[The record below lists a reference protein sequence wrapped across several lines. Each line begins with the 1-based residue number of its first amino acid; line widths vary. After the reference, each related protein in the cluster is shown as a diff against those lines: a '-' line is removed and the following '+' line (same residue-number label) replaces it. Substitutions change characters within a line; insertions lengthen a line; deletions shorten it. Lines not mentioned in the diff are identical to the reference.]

1 MALTSLLVCADAKA
15 VHVLNRL
22 LQDLGMRV
30 ELCGDPSLAVS
41 RLSEQTFDVLVADFK
56 DQAGAIRL
64 TTHARNTLDNKN
76 VAVVAL
82 VDSENDVREIFAQ
95 GANFILYKPIS
106 AERASTSLQAARS
119 LIRNERRV
127 TRRVPVDSN
136 ASIAYANIENVAVQI
151 TDLSEE
157 GVSILS
163 KQRLPAGGKVY
174 LQFALPGDS
183 SSVHLSGEV
192 KWQDTSGRVG
202 IRFVDVPKASQ
213 RLINQWLGGNIG
225 KRPELTVS
233 MFPEAGHAPT
243 QAETNLAAGL
253 GLMSVSAGDRRGRS
267 RRPCCIG
274 VEVYRFGQ
282 SIPHRC
288 TLTDLSPGGC
298 YIESSEP
305 FAPGIPVEILIRTH
319 DLKLR
324 MEGKVT
330 STHPGFGMGVQFTLR
345 TEGQREQVRQLLTHQ
360 SAPPKLSLETI

>member
-22 LQDLGMRV
+22 LQDLGMQV
-30 ELCGDPSLAVS
+30 ELSGDPSLALS
-41 RLSEQTFDVLVADFK
+41 RLSAQTFDVLVTDFK
-56 DQAGAIRL
+56 DQAAAIQL
-64 TTHARNTLDNKN
+64 ITHVRNTLDNKHM
-76 VAVVAL
+76 AIVAL

-136 ASIAYANIENVAVQI
+136 ASIAYSNIDNVTVQI

-163 KQRLPAGGKVY
+163 QQKLPAGGKVY

-213 RLINQWLGGNIG
+213 RLISQWLGGNVG
-225 KRPELTVS
+225 KRPELKVS
-233 MFPEAGHAPT
+233 MFPSTERPAT

-267 RRPCCIG
+267 RRQCCIG
-274 VEVYRFGQ
+274 AEVYRFGQ
-282 SIPHRC
+282 SVPHRC
-288 TLTDLSPGGC
+288 TVTDLSTGGC
-298 YIESSEP
+298 YVESSEP
-305 FAPGIPVEILIRTH
+305 FPSGIPVEILIRTN

-324 MEGKVT
+324 IEGKVT
-330 STHPGFGMGVQFTLR
+330 STHLGFGMGVQFTLR
-345 TEGQREQVRQLLTHQ
+345 TEEQQDQVRQLLTHQ
-360 SAPPKLSLETI
+360 SASPKLFSETM